1 MMAKENERNAE
12 MAVPAPTVL
21 TSWAAELHRLATS
34 VEQSIQSK
42 DYAPSVVSSLTAMT
56 PIVNLLSD
64 SLMKVVM
71 NELTWPDSGEESD
84 SPETS
89 HPPLNPGY
97 L

>member
-1 MMAKENERNAE
+1 MTSNNRESNTE

-64 SLMKVVM
+64 SLMTVVM
-71 NELTWPDSGEESD
+71 NELTWPDSEESD
-84 SPETS
+84 SQEAPR
-89 HPPLNPGY
+89 PPLDPGY

>member
-1 MMAKENERNAE
+1 MTMDDRGRSTE

-64 SLMKVVM
+64 SLMTVVM
-71 NELTWPDSGEESD
+71 NELTWPDSDESD
-84 SPETS
+84 SHDTPR
-89 HPPLNPGY
+89 PPLDPGY

>member
-1 MMAKENERNAE
+1 MNTNDRESSSE
-12 MAVPAPTVL
+12 MTVPAPTVL

-42 DYAPSVVSSLTAMT
+42 EYAPSVVSSLTAMT

-64 SLMKVVM
+64 SLMTVVM
-71 NELTWPDSGEESD
+71 NELTWPDSEESD
-84 SPETS
+84 SQEDPR
-89 HPPLNPGY
+89 PPLDPGY